1 MSFGLGYMTVDSR
14 ADAAGAGSSDE
25 AVDYEWLAQQ
35 PLVRRRAP
43 RAAPFSLLRSSA
55 PRLAGRSP
63 RVPAAA
69 RRFAPQSPVDGIAA
83 RHVRHVRLAEELEVV
98 CDGLSR
104 RGVIMKP
111 GKPFDVYVAQPDA
124 MLAITQESGG
134 M

>member
-1 MSFGLGYMTVDSR
+1 MQAPST
-14 ADAAGAGSSDE
+14 GS
-25 AVDYEWLAQQ
+25 
-35 PLVRRRAP
+35 P
-43 RAAPFSLLRSSA
+43 
-55 PRLAGRSP
+55 
-63 RVPAAA
+63 
-69 RRFAPQSPVDGIAA
+69 A

-124 MLAITQESGG
+124 MMAITAEAGG